1 MPSDALREV
10 QEAARRELVET
21 VAEIRVRFVGQWE
34 IKADAPEIDGRGR
47 GWSGLY
53 AGGRLLAPTFSTR
66 RHLNIDFHWEPPQR
80 LTAYAVVC
88 LETPTRMQEILASG
102 DSTIP
107 FDDQNR
113 TTERFVRR
121 YGRRLIES
129 IEEAAD
135 ERDST
140 QGFLPRR
147 GSSNSH
153 ADSPANLTY
162 QSWQRWLDC
171 MEMVRKQSM
180 VTGPV

>member
-21 VAEIRVRFVGQWE
+21 VAEIRVRFVGYWE
-34 IKADAPEIDGRGR
+34 MKAYAPEIDGLGR
-47 GWSGLY
+47 GWSGVY
-53 AGGRLLAPTFSTR
+53 IGGHLSGPKSSTR
-66 RHLNIDFHWEPPQR
+66 HHLNIDFHWNPPQR
-80 LTAYAVVC
+80 LTAYAVVS
-88 LETPTRMQEILASG
+88 LETPIRSQEILASG
-102 DSTIP
+102 DRIIP
-107 FDDQNR
+107 FDDQTH

-121 YGRRLIES
+121 FGRRLIES
-129 IEEAAD
+129 IEEAGG

-140 QGFLPRR
+140 QEFLPRR

-171 MEMVRKQSM
+171 MEMVRQQSM
-180 VTGPV
+180 VTGPA